1 MFTTGSV
8 CGSLAMGG
16 HFGRGSGIVAMD
28 LGGLDIYGHSFH
40 GTVDNRSLYMREK
53 VSGQKISPVIYIVLG
68 FYDIVT
74 FLSMKALPPLPAI
87 VLGGKWVLDINL
99 DVGR

>member
-1 MFTTGSV
+1 
-8 CGSLAMGG
+8 
-16 HFGRGSGIVAMD
+16 MD
-28 LGGLDIYGHSFH
+28 LGSLDIYGHSFH
-40 GTVDNRSLYMREK
+40 STVDNRSLYMREK

-87 VLGGKWVLDINL
+87 VFAGGKWVLDVSRCGEVSKGS
-99 DVGR
+99 DCFCR

>member
-1 MFTTGSV
+1 
-8 CGSLAMGG
+8 
-16 HFGRGSGIVAMD
+16 
-28 LGGLDIYGHSFH
+28 
-40 GTVDNRSLYMREK
+40 MREK

>member
-1 MFTTGSV
+1 MFTTGCV

-16 HFGRGSGIVAMD
+16 HFGRGSGIVAVD

-40 GTVDNRSLYMREK
+40 RTVDNRGLYMREK
-53 VSGQKISPVIYIVLG
+53 VSGQKISPVIYIISG

-74 FLSMKALPPLPAI
+74 FLSMKALPPTACHCF
-87 VLGGKWVLDINL
+87 GRK
-99 DVGR
+99 VGVRY